1 MSQLTYSY
9 ISMILDLYTRDVAN
23 DLCQKTSLRSVVI
36 IDGGHWVRFIKSKIL
51 ISNWENIKV
60 YVVNLDVFLIGNQY
74 FAFNE
79 PGSGNS
85 NNHNGNWK
93 LHLVTVPIYENLKSR
108 LQKHWSCDMLCVLF
122 QDVDIRRIVK
132 AFATTCVQ
140 LLPKHLLSCDISLS
154 QRLLRQVMH
163 IFRVV
168 TISYAYNNCP
178 KSSKYNFCVATAKII
193 FLNIHNLK
201 NIY

>member
-1 MSQLTYSY
+1 
-9 ISMILDLYTRDVAN
+9 
-23 DLCQKTSLRSVVI
+23 
-36 IDGGHWVRFIKSKIL
+36 
-51 ISNWENIKV
+51 
-60 YVVNLDVFLIGNQY
+60 
-74 FAFNE
+74 
-79 PGSGNS
+79 
-85 NNHNGNWK
+85 
-93 LHLVTVPIYENLKSR
+93 
-108 LQKHWSCDMLCVLF
+108 MLCVSF
-122 QDVDIRRIVK
+122 QDVDIRRIVM

-201 NIY
+201 NMY